1 VNQDE
6 IAESDLTRALDLI
19 QQPVH
24 WPGIRIMSDVAKDI
38 APECLD
44 LNLSPVDVE
53 ECGVAVSM
61 STLMPGRSRYED
73 KVAVNRR
80 LGITADLSQFKNDRS
95 VFAVDA
101 LQRVTRANEWLTRG
115 LPRPFCRDLFLY
127 RLVPEG
133 YSREIR
139 VVVGWDRG
147 KQRWIAADK
156 RQADF
161 FHSNAGDAVF
171 GGFSGVRVLLAM
183 AFAERYAW
191 KARLLSGKGH
201 LVIHTDQKGAGRF
214 FAARDAYPGERRA
227 ALLHY
232 VRSHKRRVSDD
243 LTVDVRQHLR
253 GSRSFTWNGW
263 QARIDESD
271 HERERSIA

>member
-1 VNQDE
+1 MNE
-6 IAESDLTRALDLI
+6 ITESDLTRALNLI
-19 QQPVH
+19 QQPVQ

-38 APECLD
+38 AAECLD
-44 LNLSPVDVE
+44 PNLSPVDVE
-53 ECGVAVSM
+53 ECGVAVST
-61 STLMPGRSRYED
+61 SILMPGRNRHENIVEVS
-73 KVAVNRR
+73 RR
-80 LGITADLSQFKNDRS
+80 LGIGADLSEFKDDRR

-115 LPRPFCRDLFLY
+115 LPRPFARDLFLY

-133 YSREIR
+133 YGREVRLVI
-139 VVVGWDRG
+139 GWDRNR
-147 KQRWIAADK
+147 QRWIAANK
-156 RQADF
+156 RQAEF
-161 FHSNAGDAVF
+161 FHSNAGDVAF
-171 GGFSGVRVLLAM
+171 GGFSHVRFLLAM

-232 VRSHKRRVSDD
+232 VRSHKRRMSDD

-263 QARIDESD
+263 QARLDESD
-271 HERERSIA
+271 YERERLAA